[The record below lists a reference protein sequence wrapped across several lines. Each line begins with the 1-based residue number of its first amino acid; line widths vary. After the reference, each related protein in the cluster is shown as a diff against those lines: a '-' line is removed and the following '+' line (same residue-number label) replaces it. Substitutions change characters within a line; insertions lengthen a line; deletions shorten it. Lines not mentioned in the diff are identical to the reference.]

1 MSKRE
6 DQLSG
11 LVREIFGDGSVGLFG
26 IGLSPSKTQKARRK
40 RPRRS
45 AVRDREGVYEVNDE
59 TPPSDDD
66 RRGMVDDIIT
76 EARMPSTPAGVGAE
90 VYLTNWEGYS
100 DLDCS

>member
-6 DQLSG
+6 EQLSG
-11 LVREIFGDGSVGLFG
+11 LVREIFGEGSVGLFG
-26 IGLSPSKTQKARRK
+26 ISLSPSKTQKTRRK

-66 RRGMVDDIIT
+66 RQGMVDDIII
-76 EARMPSTPAGVGAE
+76 EARMPSTLLV
-90 VYLTNWEGYS
+90 WELEYI
-100 DLDCS
+100 

>member
-1 MSKRE
+1 M
-6 DQLSG
+6 
-11 LVREIFGDGSVGLFG
+11 FGDGSVGFFG

-45 AVRDREGVYEVNDE
+45 AVRDGEGAYEVNDE

-66 RRGMVDDIIT
+66 RQGMVDDII
-76 EARMPSTPAGVGAE
+76 EARMPSTPAGVGAG